1 MRLPGIR
8 EQSDRAE
15 LMTWL
20 TMDFLERAARP
31 RLAAKLPR
39 LSYRSH
45 LAMLACLQRRQN
57 PPPQHPV
64 CVSKSLEPPQSH
76 GHKCELVGPTHSPR
90 YPTAA
95 ELDAYAQKTANN
107 PLSIKIF
114 PTNIRVP
121 QHKHLNRTVNGYD
134 TTGQR
139 YSPYP
144 HLHTGGYHGLLAIV
158 KSSSSSSSSSTSTFV
173 PSKGVLKNSEGRR
186 TKLSPA
192 HIAVAPYPPSSS
204 TLVSGPSQ
212 MGYQTGPTKPPEG
225 PGLSVPPNV
234 TVAGS
239 VIPVAGG
246 RGLALPA
253 QSNLPSIQSI
263 IYQINQHCQAQ
274 ALQQV
279 CQGAPPS
286 NSSPSKQ
293 GTTVMG
299 VSSNSSGGGYVV
311 GMGPQP
317 NMVYTG
323 PGLPPQNTEGVK
335 SGVYADGMDYIL
347 WQKQQQQQQQQQQA
361 MLRMYSGGSGGGGAI
376 SKSPESCIPVGGI
389 MAGQVSSSSSRPY
402 HMTASAS
409 GGGGMDKVS
418 SSPLNCVG
426 MHGNFS
432 VGQYFAPPWNSVLVT
447 PDSDCYNPQEL
458 LASSTGGSVTGHREV
473 AYPHHPYHHHHHHH
487 HHPAIDSGGRLC
499 CSLPSKSMCNTSVL
513 SSSLQ
518 SLEYL
523 INDIHPP
530 CIKEQML
537 GKGYETVSVPR
548 LLDHQHAHIRLP
560 VYR

>member
-1 MRLPGIR
+1 
-8 EQSDRAE
+8 
-15 LMTWL
+15 
-20 TMDFLERAARP
+20 
-31 RLAAKLPR
+31 
-39 LSYRSH
+39 
-45 LAMLACLQRRQN
+45 
-57 PPPQHPV
+57 
-64 CVSKSLEPPQSH
+64 
-76 GHKCELVGPTHSPR
+76 ELVVHSPSSR

-95 ELDAYAQKTANN
+95 ELDAYAQKTANS

-144 HLHTGGYHGLLAIV
+144 HLHTGGYQGLLAIG
-158 KSSSSSSSSSTSTFV
+158 KSSSSSSTFG

-192 HIAVAPYPPSSS
+192 HIAVAPYPPPISS
-204 TLVSGPSQ
+204 TLASGHGQMVYHSGPS
-212 MGYQTGPTKPPEG
+212 KPPEG

-239 VIPVAGG
+239 VIPVTGG
-246 RGLALPA
+246 RGLSLPA

-279 CQGAPPS
+279 CQGASTAPT

-293 GTTVMG
+293 VTAVMG
-299 VSSNSSGGGYVV
+299 VGSNSSGGGYVV
-311 GMGPQP
+311 GMGPQA

-323 PGLPPQNTEGVK
+323 SGLPAQ
-335 SGVYADGMDYIL
+335 
-347 WQKQQQQQQQQQQA
+347 
-361 MLRMYSGGSGGGGAI
+361 
-376 SKSPESCIPVGGI
+376 
-389 MAGQVSSSSSRPY
+389 
-402 HMTASAS
+402 SAE
-409 GGGGMDKVS
+409 
-418 SSPLNCVG
+418 
-426 MHGNFS
+426 
-432 VGQYFAPPWNSVLVT
+432 YFAPPWNSVLVT

-458 LASSTGGSVTGHREV
+458 LATSTGGPTTSHREMG
-473 AYPHHPYHHHHHHH
+473 YPHHHHHYHHHH
-487 HHPAIDSGGRLC
+487 HHPAIDSSGGLC
-499 CSLPSKSMCNTSVL
+499 CSLPSKSLCNTSVL

>member
-1 MRLPGIR
+1 
-8 EQSDRAE
+8 
-15 LMTWL
+15 
-20 TMDFLERAARP
+20 
-31 RLAAKLPR
+31 
-39 LSYRSH
+39 
-45 LAMLACLQRRQN
+45 MLACLQRRQN

-64 CVSKSLEPPQSH
+64 CASKSLEPPQALGRKCSH
-76 GHKCELVGPTHSPR
+76 TSHSQLINREERHLKNNSWRVSSTVGQCARLENTCDLVVPTHSPR
-90 YPTAA
+90 YPTVA
-95 ELDAYAQKTANN
+95 ELDAYAQKTANS

-144 HLHTGGYHGLLAIV
+144 HFHTGGYHGLLAIV
-158 KSSSSSSSSSTSTFV
+158 KSSSSPSSSSTATFV
-173 PSKGVLKNSEGRR
+173 SAKGVLKNSEGRR

-204 TLVSGPSQ
+204 TLVTGLSQ
-212 MGYQTGPTKPPEG
+212 MGYQTGPAKPPEG

-239 VIPVAGG
+239 VIPVTGG
-246 RGLALPA
+246 RGLPLPA

-299 VSSNSSGGGYVV
+299 VSSSSSGGGYVV
-311 GMGPQP
+311 GLGPQA
-317 NMVYTG
+317 NMIYAG
-323 PGLPPQNTEGVK
+323 QGLPAQNTEAVK
-335 SGVYADGMDYIL
+335 NGVYADGMDYIL
-347 WQKQQQQQQQQQQA
+347 WQKQQQQQQQQQQQA
-361 MLRMYSGGSGGGGAI
+361 VLRMYSGGSGGGGAI
-376 SKSPESCIPVGGI
+376 SKSPESCIQVGGI
-389 MAGQVSSSSSRPY
+389 LAGQVSSSSSRPY
-402 HMTASAS
+402 HLTASAS
-409 GGGGMDKVS
+409 GGGGLDKVS
-418 SSPLNCVG
+418 SSPLNCMA

-458 LASSTGGSVTGHREV
+458 LVSSTGGPATGHREV
-473 AYPHHPYHHHHHHH
+473 GYPHHPYHHHHHHH

-499 CSLPSKSMCNTSVL
+499 CSLPSKSLCNTSVL

>member
-1 MRLPGIR
+1 
-8 EQSDRAE
+8 
-15 LMTWL
+15 
-20 TMDFLERAARP
+20 
-31 RLAAKLPR
+31 
-39 LSYRSH
+39 
-45 LAMLACLQRRQN
+45 MLACLQRRQN
-57 PPPQHPV
+57 PAQHGLTGPQHALQP
-64 CVSKSLEPPQSH
+64 CSTKSLDTPQPSMR
-76 GHKCELVGPTHSPR
+76 KCELSMPVHSPR
-90 YPTAA
+90 YPSTA

-144 HLHTGGYHGLLAIV
+144 HLHSGGYQGLLAIV
-158 KSSSSSSSSSTSTFV
+158 KVSSSSSASSSSSSFV
-173 PSKGVLKNSEGRR
+173 ASAKAVVKNAEGRR

-192 HIAVAPYPPSSS
+192 QVAVAPYPPPSNSSS
-204 TLVSGPSQ
+204 TLAHCHG
-212 MGYQTGPTKPPEG
+212 QT
-225 PGLSVPPNV
+225 LAVPPNV

-239 VIPVAGG
+239 VIPLAGG
-246 RGLALPA
+246 RGGLNLPP

-279 CQGAPPS
+279 STAPTNPSPCKQGA
-286 NSSPSKQ
+286 
-293 GTTVMG
+293 TVVG
-299 VSSNSSGGGYVV
+299 VSSSSSGGSYIGNLGYS
-311 GMGPQP
+311 GTGLSGHNGDAMK
-317 NMVYTG
+317 VYS
-323 PGLPPQNTEGVK
+323 EGV
-335 SGVYADGMDYIL
+335 DYIL
-347 WQKQQQQQQQQQQA
+347 WQKQQQQQSV
-361 MLRMYSGGSGGGGAI
+361 LRMYSGGSGGGGAI
-376 SKSPESCIPVGGI
+376 SKSPESCAPGNSILV
-389 MAGQVSSSSSRPY
+389 AGAQISSSSRAYP
-402 HMTASAS
+402 MTASVS
-409 GGGGMDKVS
+409 GGGGGLEKVS
-418 SSPLNCVG
+418 SSPLNCAG
-426 MHGNFS
+426 MQGNFA
-432 VGQYFAPPWNSVLVT
+432 VGQYFGPPWNSILVT

-458 LASSTGGSVTGHREV
+458 PGTTATAGHRDLGF
-473 AYPHHPYHHHHHHH
+473 PPHHHHHLHHHHLHH
-487 HHPAIDSGGRLC
+487 HHPPLDSAGGVC
-499 CSLPSKSMCNTSVL
+499 CSLPSKSLCNASVL

>member
-1 MRLPGIR
+1 M
-8 EQSDRAE
+8 
-15 LMTWL
+15 
-20 TMDFLERAARP
+20 
-31 RLAAKLPR
+31 
-39 LSYRSH
+39 
-45 LAMLACLQRRQN
+45 
-57 PPPQHPV
+57 
-64 CVSKSLEPPQSH
+64 
-76 GHKCELVGPTHSPR
+76 PTHSPR

-144 HLHTGGYHGLLAIV
+144 HLHTGGHQGLLAIV
-158 KSSSSSSSSSTSTFV
+158 KSSSSSSSASTFV
-173 PSKGVLKNSEGRR
+173 SSKGVLKNSEGRR

-192 HIAVAPYPPSSS
+192 HIAVAPYPPPNSS
-204 TLVSGPSQ
+204 TLASGHGQMVYPPGPS
-212 MGYQTGPTKPPEG
+212 KPQEG

-239 VIPVAGG
+239 VIPVTGG
-246 RGLALPA
+246 RGLGLPP

-263 IYQINQHCQAQ
+263 IYQINQQCQAQ
-274 ALQQV
+274 VMQQA
-279 CQGAPPS
+279 CQGAATAPS
-286 NSSPSKQ
+286 NASPSKQ
-293 GTTVMG
+293 STTVMG
-299 VSSNSSGGGYVV
+299 GSSGSSGGGYIV
-311 GMGPQP
+311 GMGPQG

-323 PGLPPQNTEGVK
+323 PGLPAQNTEAIK
-335 SGVYADGMDYIL
+335 NGVYADSMDYIL
-347 WQKQQQQQQQQQQA
+347 WQKQQQQA
-361 MLRMYSGGSGGGGAI
+361 VLRMYSGGSGGGSAV
-376 SKSPESCIPVGGI
+376 SKSPESCVPGGGL
-389 MAGQVSSSSSRPY
+389 MATQTSSSSSRPY

-409 GGGGMDKVS
+409 GGAGIDKVS

-458 LASSTGGSVTGHREV
+458 LGTSTGGPATSHRDLG
-473 AYPHHPYHHHHHHH
+473 YPHHHHYHHHH
-487 HHPAIDSGGRLC
+487 HHPAMDSGGALC
-499 CSLPSKSMCNTSVL
+499 CSLPSKSALCNTSVL

>member
-1 MRLPGIR
+1 
-8 EQSDRAE
+8 
-15 LMTWL
+15 
-20 TMDFLERAARP
+20 
-31 RLAAKLPR
+31 
-39 LSYRSH
+39 
-45 LAMLACLQRRQN
+45 MLACLQRRQN
-57 PPPQHPV
+57 LAPQHATTV
-64 CVSKSLEPPQSH
+64 CSSSKSLEPTQHISR
-76 GHKCELVGPTHSPR
+76 KCELTVPMPSPR
-90 YPTAA
+90 YPSAA
-95 ELDAYAQKTANN
+95 ELDAYAQKTSNT

-121 QHKHLNRTVNGYD
+121 QHKHLNRTVNGFD

-144 HLHTGGYHGLLAIV
+144 HIHPGAYQGLLAIV
-158 KSSSSSSSSSTSTFV
+158 KVSASSSSSSSSPFVSTA
-173 PSKGVLKNSEGRR
+173 KGVLKNSEGRR

-192 HIAVAPYPPSSS
+192 QIAVAPYPPPNSS
-204 TLVSGPSQ
+204 TLAHCHGQIVYHTSHP
-212 MGYQTGPTKPPEG
+212 KPPEATTL
-225 PGLSVPPNV
+225 PVPPNV
-234 TVAGS
+234 TVASS

-246 RGLALPA
+246 RGLNLPP

-279 CQGAPPS
+279 CHNGTSGGHPNP
-286 NSSPSKQ
+286 SPSKP
-293 GTTVMG
+293 GTINT
-299 VSSNSSGGGYVV
+299 SGGTYLTSVA
-311 GMGPQP
+311 PQG
-317 NMVYTG
+317 NIAYSGTVL
-323 PGLPPQNTEGVK
+323 PGQNGEVMK
-335 SGVYADGMDYIL
+335 AGVYPEGMDYLL
-347 WQKQQQQQQQQQQA
+347 WQKQQQQQQA
-361 MLRMYSGGSGGGGAI
+361 VLRMYSGGSGGGGAI
-376 SKSPESCIPVGGI
+376 SKSPETCIPGGSI
-389 MAGQVSSSSSRPY
+389 MLGGAQVSSSRGYP
-402 HMTASAS
+402 MTASSS
-409 GGGGMDKVS
+409 GGGGLDKVS

-458 LASSTGGSVTGHREV
+458 PGATTTAGPPTGHRELGF
-473 AYPHHPYHHHHHHH
+473 PHHHQLPHHHHHHHH
-487 HHPAIDSGGRLC
+487 HHPPIDSTGGLC
-499 CSLPSKSMCNTSVL
+499 CSFPSKSLCNTAVL

>member
-1 MRLPGIR
+1 MAIEVL
-8 EQSDRAE
+8 
-15 LMTWL
+15 
-20 TMDFLERAARP
+20 
-31 RLAAKLPR
+31 R
-39 LSYRSH
+39 LSNCAR

-64 CVSKSLEPPQSH
+64 CTSKALEPPQAL
-76 GHKCELVGPTHSPR
+76 GRKCELVPTHSPR

-139 YSPYP
+139 YAPYP
-144 HLHTGGYHGLLAIV
+144 HLHTGGYQGLLAII
-158 KSSSSSSSSSTSTFV
+158 KPSSSSSSASTFI

-192 HIAVAPYPPSSS
+192 HIAVAPYPPPNSS
-204 TLVSGPSQ
+204 TLATGHGQ
-212 MGYQTGPTKPPEG
+212 MVYPLGPTKPQEG
-225 PGLSVPPNV
+225 SGLSVPPNV

-239 VIPVAGG
+239 VIPVTGG
-246 RGLALPA
+246 RGLSLPP

-263 IYQINQHCQAQ
+263 IYQINQQCQAQ
-274 ALQQV
+274 AMQQA
-279 CQGAPPS
+279 CQGAATASS
-286 NSSPSKQ
+286 NASPSKQ
-293 GTTVMG
+293 GSTVMG
-299 VSSNSSGGGYVV
+299 SSASSGGGYGVAL
-311 GMGPQP
+311 GPQG

-323 PGLPPQNTEGVK
+323 PVPGQNTEAIK
-335 SGVYADGMDYIL
+335 NGVYPDNMEYIL
-347 WQKQQQQQQQQQQA
+347 WQKQQQQA
-361 MLRMYSGGSGGGGAI
+361 VLRMYSGGSGGGGAV
-376 SKSPESCIPVGGI
+376 SKSPESSVPGGI
-389 MAGQVSSSSSRPY
+389 LATQVSSSSSRPY
-402 HMTASAS
+402 HLTAS
-409 GGGGMDKVS
+409 GGGGLDKVS

-447 PDSDCYNPQEL
+447 PDSDCYNPQEFL
-458 LASSTGGSVTGHREV
+458 GTSTGGPTTGHRELG
-473 AYPHHPYHHHHHHH
+473 YPHPHHYHHHQ
-487 HHPAIDSGGRLC
+487 HHPAMDSGGALC
-499 CSLPSKSMCNTSVL
+499 CSLPSKSLCNTSVL

>member
-1 MRLPGIR
+1 
-8 EQSDRAE
+8 
-15 LMTWL
+15 
-20 TMDFLERAARP
+20 
-31 RLAAKLPR
+31 
-39 LSYRSH
+39 
-45 LAMLACLQRRQN
+45 MLACLQRRQN
-57 PPPQHPV
+57 PPPQHHPS
-64 CVSKSLEPPQSH
+64 CASKSLEPPQALVR
-76 GHKCELVGPTHSPR
+76 KCELVVPMHSPR
-90 YPTAA
+90 YPSVA
-95 ELDAYAQKTANN
+95 ELDAYAQKTANS

-144 HLHTGGYHGLLAIV
+144 HFHTGGYHGLLAIV
-158 KSSSSSSSSSTSTFV
+158 KASSSSSSSSSTFA
-173 PSKGVLKNSEGRR
+173 PIKGVLKNSEGRR

-192 HIAVAPYPPSSS
+192 QIAVAPYPPPSSS
-204 TLVSGPSQ
+204 TLANGHGQMVYHPGPS
-212 MGYQTGPTKPPEG
+212 KPPEG
-225 PGLSVPPNV
+225 PGLAVPPNV

-239 VIPVAGG
+239 VIPVNGG
-246 RGLALPA
+246 RGLALHP

-263 IYQINQHCQAQ
+263 IHQINQHCQAQ

-279 CQGAPPS
+279 CPGGGIVSS
-286 NSSPSKQ
+286 NPSPSKQ
-293 GTTVMG
+293 GSVVMG
-299 VSSNSSGGGYVV
+299 VSSTSSSGGGYVT
-311 GMGPQP
+311 GMASQP
-317 NMVYTG
+317 NLVYTG
-323 PGLPPQNTEGVK
+323 AGMAAQGSEGGAK
-335 SGVYADGMDYIL
+335 GGAYPDGMDYIL
-347 WQKQQQQQQQQQQA
+347 WQKQQQHQA
-361 MLRMYSGGSGGGGAI
+361 VLRMYSGGSGGGGAI
-376 SKSPESCIPVGGI
+376 SKSPETCLPGGGL
-389 MAGQVSSSSSRPY
+389 MAAQVSSSSSRPY
-402 HMTASAS
+402 HLTASAS
-409 GGGGMDKVS
+409 GGAGGLDKVS

-447 PDSDCYNPQEL
+447 PDSDCYNPQDL
-458 LASSTGGSVTGHREV
+458 LGTSAAGPNTGHREMGY
-473 AYPHHPYHHHHHHH
+473 AHHHNHHHHHHH
-487 HHPAIDSGGRLC
+487 HHPAIDSGGGLC
-499 CSLPSKSMCNTSVL
+499 CSLPSKSLCNTSVL

>member
-1 MRLPGIR
+1 
-8 EQSDRAE
+8 
-15 LMTWL
+15 
-20 TMDFLERAARP
+20 
-31 RLAAKLPR
+31 
-39 LSYRSH
+39 
-45 LAMLACLQRRQN
+45 MLACLQRRQN

-64 CVSKSLEPPQSH
+64 CASKTLEPPQVL
-76 GHKCELVGPTHSPR
+76 GRKCDLVVPSPSSR

-95 ELDAYAQKTANN
+95 ELDAYAQKTANS

-144 HLHTGGYHGLLAIV
+144 HFHTGGFQGLLAIV
-158 KSSSSSSSSSTSTFV
+158 KSSSSSSTFGH
-173 PSKGVLKNSEGRR
+173 SKGVLKNSEGRR

-192 HIAVAPYPPSSS
+192 HIAVAPYPPPNSS
-204 TLVSGPSQ
+204 TLASSHGQMVYHSGPS
-212 MGYQTGPTKPPEG
+212 KPPEG
-225 PGLSVPPNV
+225 SGHSVPPNV

-239 VIPVAGG
+239 VIPVTGG
-246 RGLALPA
+246 RGLSLPA

-279 CQGAPPS
+279 CHGASTAPT

-293 GTTVMG
+293 VTAVMG
-299 VSSNSSGGGYVV
+299 VGSSSSGGGYVV
-311 GMGPQP
+311 GMGPQA

-323 PGLPPQNTEGVK
+323 SGLPAQSAEVMK
-335 SGVYADGMDYIL
+335 SGVYAEGMDYIL
-347 WQKQQQQQQQQQQA
+347 WQKQQQQQHQQQQQQQA
-361 MLRMYSGGSGGGGAI
+361 VLRMYSGGSGGGGAI
-376 SKSPESCIPVGGI
+376 SKSPETCIPGGGI
-389 MAGQVSSSSSRPY
+389 MAAQVSSSSSSRPY
-402 HMTASAS
+402 HLTASAS
-409 GGGGMDKVS
+409 GGGGLDKVS

-458 LASSTGGSVTGHREV
+458 LGTSTGGPATGHREMG
-473 AYPHHPYHHHHHHH
+473 YPHHHHHYHHHH
-487 HHPAIDSGGRLC
+487 HHPAVDSGGGLC
-499 CSLPSKSMCNTSVL
+499 CSLPSKSLCNTSVL

>member
-1 MRLPGIR
+1 
-8 EQSDRAE
+8 
-15 LMTWL
+15 
-20 TMDFLERAARP
+20 
-31 RLAAKLPR
+31 
-39 LSYRSH
+39 
-45 LAMLACLQRRQN
+45 MLACLQRRQN

-64 CVSKSLEPPQSH
+64 CASKSLEPPQAL
-76 GHKCELVGPTHSPR
+76 GRKCDLVVPTHSPR

-95 ELDAYAQKTANN
+95 ELDAFAQKTASS

-144 HLHTGGYHGLLAIV
+144 HFHTGGYHGLLAIV
-158 KSSSSSSSSSTSTFV
+158 KSSSSPLSSSSSFV
-173 PSKGVLKNSEGRR
+173 SSKGVLKNSEGRR

-192 HIAVAPYPPSSS
+192 HVAVAPYPPSSS
-204 TLVSGPSQ
+204 TLVTGPSQ
-212 MGYQTGPTKPPEG
+212 MGFQTGPAKPPEG
-225 PGLSVPPNV
+225 PGLSAPPNV

-239 VIPVAGG
+239 VIPVTGG

-293 GTTVMG
+293 STTVMG
-299 VSSNSSGGGYVV
+299 VSSSSSGGGYMV
-311 GMGPQP
+311 GIAPQT

-323 PGLPPQNTEGVK
+323 SGAPAPNCEALKT
-335 SGVYADGMDYIL
+335 GVYADGMDYIL

-361 MLRMYSGGSGGGGAI
+361 VLRMYSGGSGGGGAI
-376 SKSPESCIPVGGI
+376 SKSPESCIPVNGI

-402 HMTASAS
+402 QMTASAS

-458 LASSTGGSVTGHREV
+458 LVSSTGGSVTGHRDV
-473 AYPHHPYHHHHHHH
+473 GFPHHPYHHHHHHH

-499 CSLPSKSMCNTSVL
+499 CSLPSKSLCNTSVL

>member
-1 MRLPGIR
+1 
-8 EQSDRAE
+8 
-15 LMTWL
+15 
-20 TMDFLERAARP
+20 
-31 RLAAKLPR
+31 
-39 LSYRSH
+39 
-45 LAMLACLQRRQN
+45 MLACLQRRQN

-64 CVSKSLEPPQSH
+64 CASKTLEAPQAL
-76 GHKCELVGPTHSPR
+76 GRKCDLSVPTHSPR

-144 HLHTGGYHGLLAIV
+144 HLHTGGFQGLLAIA
-158 KSSSSSSSSSTSTFV
+158 KASSSSSSSSGSTYVS
-173 PSKGVLKNSEGRR
+173 SKGVLKNSEGRR

-192 HIAVAPYPPSSS
+192 HIAVAPYPPPSSS
-204 TLVSGPSQ
+204 TLAGGHSQ
-212 MGYQTGPTKPPEG
+212 MVYHNGSSKPPEG
-225 PGLSVPPNV
+225 PGLSIPPNV

-239 VIPVAGG
+239 VIPVTGG

-279 CQGAPPS
+279 CQGAATATT
-286 NSSPSKQ
+286 NASPSKQ
-293 GTTVMG
+293 GATIMG
-299 VSSNSSGGGYVV
+299 VSSSSSSGGYVV
-311 GMGPQP
+311 GMAPQA
-317 NMVYTG
+317 NMVYPG
-323 PGLPPQNTEGVK
+323 PGMPAQTAEAMKTN
-335 SGVYADGMDYIL
+335 VYTDGMDYIL

-361 MLRMYSGGSGGGGAI
+361 VLRMYSGGSGGGGAI
-376 SKSPESCIPVGGI
+376 SKSPETCVAGGGI
-389 MAGQVSSSSSRPY
+389 MAAQVSSSSSRPY
-402 HMTASAS
+402 HLTASAS
-409 GGGGMDKVS
+409 GGGGLEKVS

-458 LASSTGGSVTGHREV
+458 LGTSTGGPSTGHREMG
-473 AYPHHPYHHHHHHH
+473 YPLHHHHYHHH
-487 HHPAIDSGGRLC
+487 HHPAIDSGGGLC
-499 CSLPSKSMCNTSVL
+499 CSLPSKSLCNTSVL

>member
-1 MRLPGIR
+1 MTDDSLLLDCQTFLTLLPMGYLLCWC
-8 EQSDRAE
+8 EVVQSWWSDWPGLCSE
-15 LMTWL
+15 PVSTVL
-20 TMDFLERAARP
+20 P
-31 RLAAKLPR
+31 QCRLAAELPTAVELCPPR
-39 LSYRSH
+39 HAGLSAEEAKPSTPAPGE
-45 LAMLACLQRRQN
+45 LA
-57 PPPQHPV
+57 V
-64 CVSKSLEPPQSH
+64 
-76 GHKCELVGPTHSPR
+76 PTHSPR

-95 ELDAYAQKTANN
+95 ELDAFAQKTANS

-134 TTGQR
+134 TTGTR
-139 YSPYP
+139 YGPFICA
-144 HLHTGGYHGLLAIV
+144 GGLLAV
-158 KSSSSSSSSSTSTFV
+158 LKASSSSSSSSTGTFF
-173 PSKGVLKNSEGRR
+173 PAKGVLKNSEGRR

-192 HIAVAPYPPSSS
+192 HIAVAPYPPPSSS
-204 TLVSGPSQ
+204 TLASGHGQMVYHTGPS
-212 MGYQTGPTKPPEG
+212 KPPEG
-225 PGLSVPPNV
+225 PVLSVPPNV

-239 VIPVAGG
+239 VIPVTGG
-246 RGLALPA
+246 RGLPLPA

-279 CQGAPPS
+279 CQGAAAAPS
-286 NSSPSKQ
+286 NSSPSKH

-299 VSSNSSGGGYVV
+299 VSSSSSGGSYVV
-311 GMGPQP
+311 GMGPQS
-317 NMVYTG
+317 NMV
-323 PGLPPQNTEGVK
+323 
-335 SGVYADGMDYIL
+335 
-347 WQKQQQQQQQQQQA
+347 
-361 MLRMYSGGSGGGGAI
+361 
-376 SKSPESCIPVGGI
+376 
-389 MAGQVSSSSSRPY
+389 PY
-402 HMTASAS
+402 HLTAS

-458 LASSTGGSVTGHREV
+458 LANSAGGPVTGHREMG
-473 AYPHHPYHHHHHHH
+473 YPHHHHHYHH
-487 HHPAIDSGGRLC
+487 PHHPAIDSGGGMC

>member
-1 MRLPGIR
+1 
-8 EQSDRAE
+8 
-15 LMTWL
+15 
-20 TMDFLERAARP
+20 
-31 RLAAKLPR
+31 
-39 LSYRSH
+39 
-45 LAMLACLQRRQN
+45 MLACLQRRQN
-57 PPPQHPV
+57 PPPQHPA
-64 CVSKSLEPPQSH
+64 CASKSLEPPQAL
-76 GHKCELVGPTHSPR
+76 GRKCDPVVPTHSPR

-95 ELDAYAQKTANN
+95 ELDAYAQKTANS

-144 HLHTGGYHGLLAIV
+144 HFHTGGYHGLLAIV
-158 KSSSSSSSSSTSTFV
+158 KSSSSPSSSSTSTFIS
-173 PSKGVLKNSEGRR
+173 SKGVLKNSEGRR

-192 HIAVAPYPPSSS
+192 HIAPYPPSSS
-204 TLVSGPSQ
+204 TLVTGPSQ

-246 RGLALPA
+246 RGLALPP

-279 CQGAPPS
+279 CQGAAPS

-299 VSSNSSGGGYVV
+299 VSSSSSGGGYVV
-311 GMGPQP
+311 GIGPQA

-323 PGLPPQNTEGVK
+323 PGLPPPNAEAAK

-347 WQKQQQQQQQQQQA
+347 WQKQQQQQQ
-361 MLRMYSGGSGGGGAI
+361 
-376 SKSPESCIPVGGI
+376 
-389 MAGQVSSSSSRPY
+389 PY
-402 HMTASAS
+402 HLTASAS
-409 GGGGMDKVS
+409 GGGGLEKVS
-418 SSPLNCVG
+418 SSPLNCMG

-458 LASSTGGSVTGHREV
+458 LVPSTGGSATGHREV
-473 AYPHHPYHHHHHHH
+473 
-487 HHPAIDSGGRLC
+487 GRLC
-499 CSLPSKSMCNTSVL
+499 CSLPSKSLCNTSVL

>member
-1 MRLPGIR
+1 MAGCYGKRKGKETSWDQLRITESRHIP
-8 EQSDRAE
+8 
-15 LMTWL
+15 
-20 TMDFLERAARP
+20 LEGESAVP
-31 RLAAKLPR
+31 
-39 LSYRSH
+39 
-45 LAMLACLQRRQN
+45 M
-57 PPPQHPV
+57 
-64 CVSKSLEPPQSH
+64 
-76 GHKCELVGPTHSPR
+76 HSPR
-90 YPTAA
+90 YPSVA
-95 ELDAYAQKTANN
+95 ELDAYAQKTQSS

-121 QHKHLNRTVNGYD
+121 QHKHLNRTVNGFD
-134 TTGQR
+134 TTGSQR

-144 HLHTGGYHGLLAIV
+144 HFHTGGYTGLLAIV
-158 KSSSSSSSSSTSTFV
+158 KASSASSPFAPT
-173 PSKGVLKNSEGRR
+173 KGVLKNLEGRR

-192 HIAVAPYPPSSS
+192 QIAVAPYPPPSSS
-204 TLVSGPSQ
+204 TLSNGTGQMVYHTGPS
-212 MGYQTGPTKPPEG
+212 KPPEG
-225 PGLSVPPNV
+225 PCLSRSVPPNV

-239 VIPVAGG
+239 VIPVTGG
-246 RGLALPA
+246 RGLAQLLP

-279 CQGAPPS
+279 CQGAGTSTNP
-286 NSSPSKQ
+286 SPSKQ
-293 GTTVMG
+293 GAGGAMG
-299 VSSNSSGGGYVV
+299 VSSSSSGGGYVA
-311 GMGPQP
+311 GMAP
-317 NMVYTG
+317 NPVYTAA
-323 PGLPPQNTEGVK
+323 GLPLGAHSGEAMK
-335 SGVYADGMDYIL
+335 AGVYSDGVDYIL
-347 WQKQQQQQQQQQQA
+347 WQKQQQQQA
-361 MLRMYSGGSGGGGAI
+361 VLRMYSGGSGGGGAI
-376 SKSPESCIPVGGI
+376 SKSPESCGAPGGGGI
-389 MAGQVSSSSSRPY
+389 MAQAQVSSSSSRPY
-402 HMTASAS
+402 HLTAGGGS
-409 GGGGMDKVS
+409 GGGMGCLDKVS

-447 PDSDCYNPQEL
+447 PDSDCYNPHQEL
-458 LASSTGGSVTGHREV
+458 LGTSNGGPATGGHREMG
-473 AYPHHPYHHHHHHH
+473 YPHHHHHHH
-487 HHPAIDSGGRLC
+487 HHHAHHPHPAMDTGSGAGPC
-499 CSLPSKSMCNTSVL
+499 CGLPSKSQPCNTSVL

>member
-1 MRLPGIR
+1 
-8 EQSDRAE
+8 S
-15 LMTWL
+15 
-20 TMDFLERAARP
+20 
-31 RLAAKLPR
+31 
-39 LSYRSH
+39 S
-45 LAMLACLQRRQN
+45 
-57 PPPQHPV
+57 
-64 CVSKSLEPPQSH
+64 
-76 GHKCELVGPTHSPR
+76 R

-95 ELDAYAQKTANN
+95 ELDAYAQKTANS

-144 HLHTGGYHGLLAIV
+144 HLHTGGYQGLLAIV
-158 KSSSSSSSSSTSTFV
+158 KSSSSSSSTFGH
-173 PSKGVLKNSEGRR
+173 SKGVLKNSEGRR

-192 HIAVAPYPPSSS
+192 HIAVAPYPPPNSS
-204 TLVSGPSQ
+204 TLASSHGQMVYHSGPS
-212 MGYQTGPTKPPEG
+212 KPPEG
-225 PGLSVPPNV
+225 SGHSVPPNV

-239 VIPVAGG
+239 VIPVTGG
-246 RGLALPA
+246 RGLSLPA

-279 CQGAPPS
+279 CQGASTAPT

-293 GTTVMG
+293 VTAVMG
-299 VSSNSSGGGYVV
+299 VGSSSSGGGYVV
-311 GMGPQP
+311 GMGPQA

-323 PGLPPQNTEGVK
+323 SGLPAQSAEVMK
-335 SGVYADGMDYIL
+335 SGVYAEGMDYIL
-347 WQKQQQQQQQQQQA
+347 WH
-361 MLRMYSGGSGGGGAI
+361 
-376 SKSPESCIPVGGI
+376 KSPETCIPGGGI
-389 MAGQVSSSSSRPY
+389 MAAQVSSSSSSRPY
-402 HMTASAS
+402 HLTASAS
-409 GGGGMDKVS
+409 GGGGLDKVS

-458 LASSTGGSVTGHREV
+458 LGTSTGGPATGHREMG
-473 AYPHHPYHHHHHHH
+473 YL
-487 HHPAIDSGGRLC
+487 DSGGGLC
-499 CSLPSKSMCNTSVL
+499 CSLPSKSLCNTSVL

>member
-1 MRLPGIR
+1 I
-8 EQSDRAE
+8 
-15 LMTWL
+15 
-20 TMDFLERAARP
+20 
-31 RLAAKLPR
+31 
-39 LSYRSH
+39 
-45 LAMLACLQRRQN
+45 
-57 PPPQHPV
+57 
-64 CVSKSLEPPQSH
+64 
-76 GHKCELVGPTHSPR
+76 HSPR

-95 ELDAYAQKTANN
+95 ELDAFAQKTANN

-139 YSPYP
+139 YTPYP
-144 HLHTGGYHGLLAIV
+144 HIHTGGHNGLLAII
-158 KSSSSSSSSSTSTFV
+158 KASSSSSSSTAAFV

-186 TKLSPA
+186 TKVSPA
-192 HIAVAPYPPSSS
+192 HIAVAPYPPPNSS
-204 TLVSGPSQ
+204 TLASGHGQMVYHTGPS
-212 MGYQTGPTKPPEG
+212 KPPEG
-225 PGLSVPPNV
+225 PVLSVPPNV

-239 VIPVAGG
+239 VIPVTGG

-279 CQGAPPS
+279 CQGAATAPS

-299 VSSNSSGGGYVV
+299 VSSSSSGGGYVV
-311 GMGPQP
+311 GMGPHA

-323 PGLPPQNTEGVK
+323 PGLPAQNAEALKT
-335 SGVYADGMDYIL
+335 GVYTDGMDYIL
-347 WQKQQQQQQQQQQA
+347 YHQA
-361 MLRMYSGGSGGGGAI
+361 VLRMYSGGSGGGGAI
-376 SKSPESCIPVGGI
+376 SKSPETCV
-389 MAGQVSSSSSRPY
+389 
-402 HMTASAS
+402 SAS

-458 LASSTGGSVTGHREV
+458 LATSTGGPVTGHREMG
-473 AYPHHPYHHHHHHH
+473 YH
-487 HHPAIDSGGRLC
+487 SGGGMC
-499 CSLPSKSMCNTSVL
+499 CSLPSKSLCNTSVL

>member
-1 MRLPGIR
+1 
-8 EQSDRAE
+8 
-15 LMTWL
+15 
-20 TMDFLERAARP
+20 
-31 RLAAKLPR
+31 
-39 LSYRSH
+39 
-45 LAMLACLQRRQN
+45 MLACLQRRQN

-64 CVSKSLEPPQSH
+64 CTSKALEPPQAL
-76 GHKCELVGPTHSPR
+76 GRKCELVQTHAPR

-95 ELDAYAQKTANN
+95 ELDAYAQKTANT

-139 YSPYP
+139 YTPYP
-144 HLHTGGYHGLLAIV
+144 HLHTGGYQGLLAIV
-158 KSSSSSSSSSTSTFV
+158 KPSSSSSAV
-173 PSKGVLKNSEGRR
+173 PPFIHSKGVLKNSEGRR

-192 HIAVAPYPPSSS
+192 HIAVAPYPPPNSS
-204 TLVSGPSQ
+204 TLATGHGQ
-212 MGYQTGPTKPPEG
+212 MVYPLGPTKPQEG
-225 PGLSVPPNV
+225 SGLSVPPNV

-239 VIPVAGG
+239 VIPVTGG
-246 RGLALPA
+246 RGLSLPP

-263 IYQINQHCQAQ
+263 IYQINQQCQAQ
-274 ALQQV
+274 AMQQA
-279 CQGAPPS
+279 CQGAATASS
-286 NSSPSKQ
+286 NASPSKQ
-293 GTTVMG
+293 GSTVMG
-299 VSSNSSGGGYVV
+299 SSGSSGGGYGVA
-311 GMGPQP
+311 MGPQG

-323 PGLPPQNTEGVK
+323 PVPGQNTDAIK
-335 SGVYADGMDYIL
+335 NGVYPDSMDYIL
-347 WQKQQQQQQQQQQA
+347 WQKQQQQA
-361 MLRMYSGGSGGGGAI
+361 VLRMYSGGSGGGGAV
-376 SKSPESCIPVGGI
+376 SKSPESSIPGGI
-389 MAGQVSSSSSRPY
+389 LATQVSSSSSRPY
-402 HMTASAS
+402 HLTAS
-409 GGGGMDKVS
+409 GGGGLEKVS

-447 PDSDCYNPQEL
+447 PDSDCYNPQDFL
-458 LASSTGGSVTGHREV
+458 GTSTGGPATGHRELG
-473 AYPHHPYHHHHHHH
+473 YPHPHHYHQHQH
-487 HHPAIDSGGRLC
+487 HHPVMDSGGALC
-499 CSLPSKSMCNTSVL
+499 CSLPSKSLCNTSVL

>member
-1 MRLPGIR
+1 
-8 EQSDRAE
+8 
-15 LMTWL
+15 
-20 TMDFLERAARP
+20 
-31 RLAAKLPR
+31 
-39 LSYRSH
+39 
-45 LAMLACLQRRQN
+45 MLACLQRRQN

-64 CVSKSLEPPQSH
+64 CTSKALEPPQAL
-76 GHKCELVGPTHSPR
+76 GRKCELVPTHSPR

-139 YSPYP
+139 YTPYP
-144 HLHTGGYHGLLAIV
+144 HLHTGGYQGLLAII
-158 KSSSSSSSSSTSTFV
+158 KPSSSSSSASTFI

-192 HIAVAPYPPSSS
+192 HIAVAPYPPPNSS
-204 TLVSGPSQ
+204 TLATSHGQ
-212 MGYQTGPTKPPEG
+212 MVYPLGPTKPQEG
-225 PGLSVPPNV
+225 SGLSVPPNV

-239 VIPVAGG
+239 VIPVTGG
-246 RGLALPA
+246 RGLSLPP

-263 IYQINQHCQAQ
+263 IYQINQQCQAQ
-274 ALQQV
+274 AMQQA
-279 CQGAPPS
+279 CQGAATASS
-286 NSSPSKQ
+286 NASPSKQ
-293 GTTVMG
+293 GSTVMG
-299 VSSNSSGGGYVV
+299 SASSGGGYGVAL
-311 GMGPQP
+311 GPQG

-323 PGLPPQNTEGVK
+323 PVPGQNTEAIK
-335 SGVYADGMDYIL
+335 NGVYPDNMEYIL
-347 WQKQQQQQQQQQQA
+347 WQKQQQQA
-361 MLRMYSGGSGGGGAI
+361 VLRMYSGGSGGGGAV
-376 SKSPESCIPVGGI
+376 SKSPESSVPGGI
-389 MAGQVSSSSSRPY
+389 LATQVSSSSSRPY
-402 HMTASAS
+402 HLTAS
-409 GGGGMDKVS
+409 GGGGLDKVS

-447 PDSDCYNPQEL
+447 PDSDCYNPQEFL
-458 LASSTGGSVTGHREV
+458 GTSTGGPTTGHRELG
-473 AYPHHPYHHHHHHH
+473 YPHPHHYHHHQ
-487 HHPAIDSGGRLC
+487 HHPAMDSRGALC
-499 CSLPSKSMCNTSVL
+499 CSLPSKSLCNTSVL